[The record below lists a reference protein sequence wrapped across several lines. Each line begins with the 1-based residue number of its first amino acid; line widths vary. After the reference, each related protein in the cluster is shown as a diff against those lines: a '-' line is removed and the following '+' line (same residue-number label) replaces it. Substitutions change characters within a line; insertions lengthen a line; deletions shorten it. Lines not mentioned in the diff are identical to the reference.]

1 MGTRTQAGRN
11 RDQGLSRHQPW
22 RPSPLALLLAIGLAG
37 CTTAGSRDHRP
48 APPPG
53 LFGEPGPIEHGA
65 GEESGEQVAELSSGR
80 KLEKAEIFS
89 GAGARLGQ
97 PAPVSVSPAEG
108 GLSLN
113 FVDAP
118 LKDVVEAI
126 LGETLGVNY
135 VIDPGTDA
143 RITARSA
150 RPIAKDRLI
159 PVLEDI
165 LALNNLALVKRPQGY
180 RILPIEKASLVV
192 LNFTLQFIPPAERLP
207 LLRRIH
213 AGLVEGGALVLS
225 EKIEFANDIED
236 DFQRDMQLAFK
247 RANGYSDLE
256 IARKRSAL
264 ERVLTPE
271 TLDEHRQR
279 LQWAGFGRV
288 HLWHQCF
295 NFGSLV
301 ALK

>member
-1 MGTRTQAGRN
+1 MSEGRDRLYAGDGDLVDFAFDERVAGVFPDMIRRSVPGYENVITLTGLFAERHARPGTRLYDLGCSLGAST
-11 RDQGLSRHQPW
+11 
-22 RPSPLALLLAIGLAG
+22 LAMRRCL
-37 CTTAGSRDHRP
+37 P
-48 APPPG
+48 ADADCRILCVDNAAAMLECARERIAADGPG
-53 LFGEPGPIEHGA
+53 VPVEFIEA
-65 GEESGEQVAELSSGR
+65 DL
-80 KLEKAEIFS
+80 
-89 GAGARLGQ
+89 
-97 PAPVSVSPAEG
+97 
-108 GLSLN
+108 
-113 FVDAP
+113 
-118 LKDVVEAI
+118 
-126 LGETLGVNY
+126 
-135 VIDPGTDA
+135 
-143 RITARSA
+143 RS
-150 RPIAKDRLI
+150 
-159 PVLEDI
+159 
-165 LALNNLALVKRPQGY
+165 
-180 RILPIEKASLVV
+180 LPIEKASLVV